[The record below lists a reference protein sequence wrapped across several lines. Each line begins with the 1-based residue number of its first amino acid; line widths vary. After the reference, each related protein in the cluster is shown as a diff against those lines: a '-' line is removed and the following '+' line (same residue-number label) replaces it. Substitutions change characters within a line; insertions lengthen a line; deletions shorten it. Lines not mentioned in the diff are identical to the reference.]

1 MDLQMPEM
9 DGFQATTKIRADD
22 RFAELPIVAMTAHAT
37 IEERQRCLMSGMN
50 DHVAKPI
57 DPAALYDTVRR
68 FCRVEAVSE
77 ERTPSAQASP
87 SAVDVPEIDGIDT
100 TNGLRRVA
108 GNRKL
113 YLSLIRRFCEQQAM
127 VPAEIVDCLN
137 RDDTSTAERLAHTL
151 KGVSGNIGAGD
162 VQAKAAA
169 VESAIREEQPAAVVL
184 ELVADARQS
193 LERAIAAIQALV
205 PQEEDATRPVAALD
219 WDLVR
224 PRIARLELLL
234 SDDDAEASELFTESQ
249 DLLAAGLG
257 SASGPIRECL
267 RNYDFEAALAL
278 LREAKA
284 RIPDLN

>member
-1 MDLQMPEM
+1 
-9 DGFQATTKIRADD
+9 
-22 RFAELPIVAMTAHAT
+22 
-37 IEERQRCLMSGMN
+37 
-50 DHVAKPI
+50 
-57 DPAALYDTVRR
+57 
-68 FCRVEAVSE
+68 
-77 ERTPSAQASP
+77 
-87 SAVDVPEIDGIDT
+87 
-100 TNGLRRVA
+100 
-108 GNRKL
+108 L

-205 PQEEDATRPVAALD
+205 PQE
-219 WDLVR
+219 
-224 PRIARLELLL
+224 
-234 SDDDAEASELFTESQ
+234 DDAEASELFTESQ